1 MALGLAL
8 APTFNDAPVPLF
20 LAGVLVTAWVG
31 GLWPGV
37 LATGLAALALVRFF
51 DLSRASPLPGPEDT
65 AFDLVLFVVVAG
77 LISWLT
83 AHLRV
88 TNRRLEAA
96 RAEIEAAIR
105 ARDALAAAA
114 AHDLKSPLA
123 GISMTA
129 ELARRR
135 LERLGADI
143 PAGASIARQLAEVQ
157 SSAQR
162 MAGVL
167 DELLDLAHLQDGTAL
182 QLNLAP
188 TRMQALVETAVAAH
202 QAATDHHVI
211 RLVATADPVGTWD
224 AARLARVVDNLL
236 SNAIKYSP
244 RGGQITVE
252 LAEEVRDG
260 RRFATLRV
268 RDQGVPIPAADAD
281 RVFERFFRASN
292 VGPIA
297 GTGIGLAGARQIVE
311 QHGGTLCPV
320 LQCRSPSALMA
331 ATCGIGSTSTPTSS
345 PSWASLFRETVPPS
359 GSASCRAMTPSR
371 GDTWPRCSGVRVS
384 STTRN

>member
-1 MALGLAL
+1 MRRLLAARPGGYQGYLLALLSTLVALGLAL
-8 APTFNDAPVPLF
+8 ALAPLFNDAPVPLF
-20 LAGVLVTAWVG
+20 LAAVLITAWVG

-135 LERLGADI
+135 LERLGVDL
-143 PAGASIARQLAEVQ
+143 PGRASLARQLAEIQ
-157 SSAQR
+157 RSAQR

-224 AARLARVVDNLL
+224 AARLARVADNLL

-244 RGGQITVE
+244 DGGEITLE
-252 LAEEVRDG
+252 LAEEQVGDG
-260 RRFATLRV
+260 QRFATLRV
-268 RDQGVPIPAADAD
+268 RDQGVGIPAADAD
-281 RVFERFFRASN
+281 RLFEPFFRASN

-297 GTGIGLAGARQIVE
+297 GTGIGLAGARLIVE
-311 QHGGTLCPV
+311 QHGGTLSV
-320 LQCRSPSALMA
+320 ESREGA
-331 ATCGIGSTSTPTSS
+331 GSTFILRLP
-345 PSWASLFRETVPPS
+345 L
-359 GSASCRAMTPSR
+359 
-371 GDTWPRCSGVRVS
+371 
-384 STTRN
+384 